1 MWGVS
6 EKNRTGRPFDVLLC
20 SLPASETQ
28 EVTQKEEG
36 EHRQRIQAGKT
47 MKQNELHLSTR
58 AVHSEGNEKRANRP
72 VASPIYLSATF
83 EAADVDEQIALEVDG
98 DTFYTRYGN
107 PTLTVVER
115 TLAELEGKESAL
127 VFGSGMSAITTT
139 LLAFLGQGDHAVFQ
153 REVYGGTFRF
163 ARELLP
169 RFGVDVSWV
178 DCTDT
183 DGFRRAL
190 RDNTRLI
197 YLESP
202 TNPALKL
209 GDLSAVAEI
218 ARSRGVKTFIDSTFA
233 TPFNTR
239 PGDYGIDG
247 VLHSTTK
254 YFGGHSDLLGGGLA
268 ASREVVGKVRSYLKV
283 LGGVLDPHAAYLLL
297 RVIKTLGVRVEQHNR
312 SALAVAGAFEGHGRV
327 RRVFYPMLESHPQ
340 HELARRQMRGGG
352 GVVSLELE
360 GTLDTA
366 KNFVNGLRLFRIAPS
381 LGGVESL
388 VSIPCLTSHAML
400 SPEER
405 KQAGIGDSMVRL
417 ALGIENTEDLIAD
430 IENALASCA

>member
-1 MWGVS
+1 
-6 EKNRTGRPFDVLLC
+6 
-20 SLPASETQ
+20 
-28 EVTQKEEG
+28 
-36 EHRQRIQAGKT
+36 
-47 MKQNELHLSTR
+47 
-58 AVHSEGNEKRANRP
+58 
-72 VASPIYLSATF
+72 
-83 EAADVDEQIALEVDG
+83 
-98 DTFYTRYGN
+98 
-107 PTLTVVER
+107 
-115 TLAELEGKESAL
+115 
-127 VFGSGMSAITTT
+127 
-139 LLAFLGQGDHAVFQ
+139 
-153 REVYGGTFRF
+153 
-163 ARELLP
+163 
-169 RFGVDVSWV
+169 
-178 DCTDT
+178 
-183 DGFRRAL
+183 
-190 RDNTRLI
+190 
-197 YLESP
+197 
-202 TNPALKL
+202 
-209 GDLSAVAEI
+209 
-218 ARSRGVKTFIDSTFA
+218 
-233 TPFNTR
+233 
-239 PGDYGIDG
+239 

-297 RVIKTLGVRVEQHNR
+297 RGIKTLGVRVEQHNR